1 MRGKILFFSEE
12 KGFGKIIDSGKNEYF
27 FYINKIKNKPEE
39 INKDDEVEFEY
50 YESPKGLRATNIYFF
65 EKIECP
71 ICNTLNYENDKNCKN
86 IKCNWDLKYVKNGSF
101 IGLSYKEIE
110 EYNIKLRDYKNV
122 YFDSLNNLYS
132 TNSQINS
139 KPNMSYL
146 TGIENGKIIQG
157 KIIYYS
163 QISGGGVILGED
175 TIHYPFLISDTDE
188 PSRIQKDIL
197 VNFSYIHPFAKN
209 IKIKHIPIKQ
219 IIQGKITYCDQISG
233 FGYILGEDT
242 RSYTFLISDTDEPSR
257 IQKDILVNF
266 TKNEYPFAK
275 NIKIK
280 NIEKH
285 TKHNLNTKIDK
296 YDSNN
301 DDLYID
307 REELLMWKTTPF
319 KKMRWNDAMNFT
331 SDLLYAKHEDW
342 RLPTA
347 NELIGFFIS
356 QKNWNIYRDYLG
368 DYHYKFELKTFENFW
383 TSSDISKR
391 KALVVYFYTEGYLS
405 DAWFDLDFDEISGE
419 ISGIDFDADSIR
431 YPKED
436 KFSFFCVRDI

>member
-146 TGIENGKIIQG
+146 TGIENG
-157 KIIYYS
+157 
-163 QISGGGVILGED
+163 
-175 TIHYPFLISDTDE
+175 
-188 PSRIQKDIL
+188 
-197 VNFSYIHPFAKN
+197 
-209 IKIKHIPIKQ
+209 
-219 IIQGKITYCDQISG
+219 
-233 FGYILGEDT
+233 
-242 RSYTFLISDTDEPSR
+242 
-257 IQKDILVNF
+257 
-266 TKNEYPFAK
+266 
-275 NIKIK
+275 
-280 NIEKH
+280 
-285 TKHNLNTKIDK
+285 
-296 YDSNN
+296 
-301 DDLYID
+301 
-307 REELLMWKTTPF
+307 
-319 KKMRWNDAMNFT
+319 
-331 SDLLYAKHEDW
+331 
-342 RLPTA
+342 
-347 NELIGFFIS
+347 
-356 QKNWNIYRDYLG
+356 
-368 DYHYKFELKTFENFW
+368 
-383 TSSDISKR
+383 
-391 KALVVYFYTEGYLS
+391 
-405 DAWFDLDFDEISGE
+405 
-419 ISGIDFDADSIR
+419 
-431 YPKED
+431 
-436 KFSFFCVRDI
+436 

>member
-27 FYINKIKNKPEE
+27 FYINKIKNKQEE

-110 EYNIKLRDYKNV
+110 EYNSKLEDYKNV
-122 YFDSLNNLYS
+122 YFNSLNNLYS

-157 KIIYYS
+157 KITYY
-163 QISGGGVILGED
+163 
-175 TIHYPFLISDTDE
+175 
-188 PSRIQKDIL
+188 
-197 VNFSYIHPFAKN
+197 N
-209 IKIKHIPIKQ
+209 Q
-219 IIQGKITYCDQISG
+219 IIGDG
-233 FGYILGEDT
+233 VILGEDT

-266 TKNEYPFAK
+266 TEEYPFAK

-307 REELLMWKTTPF
+307 KEELLMWKTTPF

-347 NELIGFFIS
+347 RELRNFFIS
-356 QKNWNIYRDYLG
+356 QKNWIIYRDYLG

>member
-12 KGFGKIIDSGKNEYF
+12 KGYGVLIDSGNNGYA

-50 YESPKGLRATNIYFF
+50 DEGPKGLLATNIYFF

-86 IKCNWDLKYVKNGSF
+86 IKCNWDFKYVRNGSF

-157 KIIYYS
+157 KITYY
-163 QISGGGVILGED
+163 
-175 TIHYPFLISDTDE
+175 
-188 PSRIQKDIL
+188 
-197 VNFSYIHPFAKN
+197 N
-209 IKIKHIPIKQ
+209 
-219 IIQGKITYCDQISG
+219 QISG

-257 IQKDILVNF
+257 IQQDILVNF
-266 TKNEYPFAK
+266 TEEYPFAK

-307 REELLMWKTTPF
+307 REELLMWKINSF

-347 NELIGFFIS
+347 RELRNFFIS

-368 DYHYKFELKTFENFW
+368 DYHYKFELNIFENFW

-391 KALVVYFYTEGYLS
+391 KALVVYFNREGYLS
-405 DAWFDLDFDEISGE
+405 DAWFDHDFDK
-419 ISGIDFDADSIR
+419 ISGIDFDANS
-431 YPKED
+431 YKCPKED

>member
-110 EYNIKLRDYKNV
+110 EYNSKLGDYKNV
-122 YFDSLNNLYS
+122 YFNSLNNLYS

-146 TGIENGKIIQG
+146 TGIETGKIIQG
-157 KIIYYS
+157 KITYYPEF
-163 QISGGGVILGED
+163 IGGGGLILGED

-197 VNFSYIHPFAKN
+197 VNF
-209 IKIKHIPIKQ
+209 
-219 IIQGKITYCDQISG
+219 TV
-233 FGYILGEDT
+233 ED
-242 RSYTFLISDTDEPSR
+242 F
-257 IQKDILVNF
+257 
-266 TKNEYPFAK
+266 FAK

-347 NELIGFFIS
+347 RELRNFFIS

-391 KALVVYFYTEGYLS
+391 MALIVYFNTEGYLY
-405 DAWFDLDFDEISGE
+405 DAWFDHDFDE

>member
-197 VNFSYIHPFAKN
+197 VNF
-209 IKIKHIPIKQ
+209 
-219 IIQGKITYCDQISG
+219 TV
-233 FGYILGEDT
+233 ED
-242 RSYTFLISDTDEPSR
+242 F
-257 IQKDILVNF
+257 
-266 TKNEYPFAK
+266 FAK

-347 NELIGFFIS
+347 RELRNFFIS

>member
-86 IKCNWDLKYVKNGSF
+86 IKCNWDLKYVRNGSF

-157 KIIYYS
+157 KIRYYN
-163 QISGGGVILGED
+163 QIMGDGVILGED
-175 TIHYPFLISDTDE
+175 TLSYTFKISDTDE
-188 PSRIQKDIL
+188 PSRIQ
-197 VNFSYIHPFAKN
+197 
-209 IKIKHIPIKQ
+209 Q
-219 IIQGKITYCDQISG
+219 
-233 FGYILGEDT
+233 
-242 RSYTFLISDTDEPSR
+242 
-257 IQKDILVNF
+257 DILVNF
-266 TKNEYPFAK
+266 TVEDFFAK

-307 REELLMWKTTPF
+307 REELLMWKINPF

-347 NELIGFFIS
+347 RELRNFFIS

>member
-110 EYNIKLRDYKNV
+110 EYNSKLGDYKNV
-122 YFDSLNNLYS
+122 YFNSLNNLYS

-157 KIIYYS
+157 KITYYPEF
-163 QISGGGVILGED
+163 IGGGGLILGED

-197 VNFSYIHPFAKN
+197 VNFTVEDFFAKN
-209 IKIKHIPIKQ
+209 IKIKNIEKHTKHNLNT
-219 IIQGKITYCDQISG
+219 KIDKYDS
-233 FGYILGEDT
+233 
-242 RSYTFLISDTDEPSR
+242 
-257 IQKDILVNF
+257 N
-266 TKNEYPFAK
+266 
-275 NIKIK
+275 

-347 NELIGFFIS
+347 RELRNFFIS